1 MVAHCGASMPTQGLQ
16 FTENRCVDFLELN
29 IVAGTLAVQ
38 NWVQQLFA
46 QKETQHYYSPLKE
59 IPSKTEGQ
67 VTEPQLVTYTT
78 TYVVTI
84 TIKVVDWSA
93 LI

>member
-1 MVAHCGASMPTQGLQ
+1 MVAHCGASMPIQGLL

-46 QKETQHYYSPLKE
+46 QKEIQRYYYPSPEKLFCTSV
-59 IPSKTEGQ
+59 PA
-67 VTEPQLVTYTT
+67 TEPQLVTYTT
-78 TYVVTI
+78 TYVDKI

-93 LI
+93 

>member
-1 MVAHCGASMPTQGLQ
+1 MPIQGLL

-46 QKETQHYYSPLKE
+46 QKEIQRYYY
-59 IPSKTEGQ
+59 PSQEKPSSISVQ

-93 LI
+93 LT

>member
-1 MVAHCGASMPTQGLQ
+1 MPTQGLQ
-16 FTENRCVDFLELN
+16 FTENRCVDFPVLN
-29 IVAGTLAVQ
+29 IVAGTQAVQ

-46 QKETQHYYSPLKE
+46 QKEIQRYYY
-59 IPSKTEGQ
+59 PSQEKPSSISVP

-78 TYVVTI
+78 TYVDKI

-93 LI
+93 